1 MVELLPARFQG
12 PPFFGCYLFFWPL
25 FPFFSSFFCF
35 FCIQQQAVAKKPYF
49 YRVFCAHPSKASSD
63 IMQQQWTKPK
73 LPKKKVH
80 LFFGGNPFFDHFF
93 FSKTLI
99 LHHPLKTVHEKIS
112 QNPYFYRLKKSR
124 PGYWPYPGQVIDPT
138 LAKIRPGYWPY
149 SICIYI
155 YAVESKCG
163 PRFAFFWVKMWS
175 KFSLFFFFFFSK
187 IFFFLQGEWD
197 F

>member
-25 FPFFSSFFCF
+25 SFFL
-35 FCIQQQAVAKKPYF
+35 FCLSVSSASSNRLWPKNPIF
-49 YRVFCAHPSKASSD
+49 IGFFCAHPSEASSD

-80 LFFGGNPFFDHFF
+80 LFLGGNPFFDHF

-124 PGYWPYPGQVIDPT
+124 PGYWPYPGQVIDPKM
-138 LAKIRPGYWPY
+138 AKIRPGYWPY
-149 SICIYI
+149 SIYIYI
-155 YAVESKCG
+155 CCK
-163 PRFAFFWVKMWS
+163 VKNWS
-175 KFSLFFFFFFSK
+175 KIWGFIS
-187 IFFFLQGEWD
+187 
-197 F
+197 